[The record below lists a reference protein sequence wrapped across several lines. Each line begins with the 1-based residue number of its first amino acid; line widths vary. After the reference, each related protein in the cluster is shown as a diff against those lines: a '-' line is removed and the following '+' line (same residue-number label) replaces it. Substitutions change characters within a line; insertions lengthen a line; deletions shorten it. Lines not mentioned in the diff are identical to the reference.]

1 MTMLKAG
8 FFAVLPYI
16 AASIGVL
23 LGGYWSDT
31 LLKRGY
37 SMSVARKLPIVTGFL
52 FASSIFLAN
61 FTTSN
66 LIAIAI
72 LSFAFFAQG
81 VSSMS
86 WAIIS
91 EVAPKELIGMTGG
104 VCNFAGNLAGIA
116 MPIAIGYILAHTGSF
131 SWALGLVGI
140 AAITGALSYTFLLG
154 PVKRIQLRHTAEA

>member
-1 MTMLKAG
+1 
-8 FFAVLPYI
+8 
-16 AASIGVL
+16 
-23 LGGYWSDT
+23 
-31 LLKRGY
+31 
-37 SMSVARKLPIVTGFL
+37 MSVARKLPIVTGFL
-52 FASSIFLAN
+52 LASSIFLAN

-66 LIAIAI
+66 TIAIAI

-81 VSSMS
+81 ISSMS

-131 SWALGLVGI
+131 NWALGLVGI

-154 PVKRIQLRHTAEA
+154 PVRRIQLRHTAEE